1 MSPATPEDLAAK
13 LPKPPS
19 RHVRAVW
26 VSLLM
31 GGTLLV
37 LLAYLEASD
46 ALAVAA
52 QYLLAGSMAAIGGS
66 GLRHLGEGWVKGDGG

>member
-1 MSPATPEDLAAK
+1 MPELPADLAAK

-26 VSLLM
+26 VCLII
-31 GGTLLV
+31 GGGILV
-37 LLAYLEASD
+37 LLAYFEASD

-66 GLRHLGEGWVKGDGG
+66 GLRHLGEGWAKGDGG

>member
-1 MSPATPEDLAAK
+1 MPELPADLAAK

-37 LLAYLEASD
+37 LLAYFEASD